1 MGRLHERREEMDN
14 AWSCYD
20 QVQQLRPHLKERDR
34 FLERLKG
41 EMDGK
46 QKQPWSGPTINHRES
61 FLEGMR
67 LLTERIS
74 TPNDETTVVIEPE
87 EQIAEHPDES
97 TLAKLMEQ
105 GDHQSAFFLARRL
118 LASGEDWAESWL
130 EKIQAEM
137 K

>member
-1 MGRLHERREEMDN
+1 MDN

-46 QKQPWSGPTINHRES
+46 QKQPWAGPSINHRES

-74 TPNDETTVVIEPE
+74 TPKDTNEVMVEAED
-87 EQIAEHPDES
+87 QIAEHPDKS
-97 TLAKLMEQ
+97 KLGTLMEQ

-118 LASGEDWAESWL
+118 LASGEAWAEPWL

>member
-1 MGRLHERREEMDN
+1 
-14 AWSCYD
+14 
-20 QVQQLRPHLKERDR
+20 
-34 FLERLKG
+34 
-41 EMDGK
+41 MDGK